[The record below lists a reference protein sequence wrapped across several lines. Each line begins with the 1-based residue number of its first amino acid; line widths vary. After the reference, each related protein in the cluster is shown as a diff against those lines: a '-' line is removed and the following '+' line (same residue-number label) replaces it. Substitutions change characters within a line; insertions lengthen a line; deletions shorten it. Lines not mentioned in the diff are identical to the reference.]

1 MFSLSLKMSLAR
13 KGRLILT
20 SLAIILG
27 TGFLSGTFIFSDT
40 LSRTFDRLFTDVFRD
55 VDAYV
60 RSTNFIEVP
69 FGGEQRAGTPIEA
82 LDAVLAVPGVKDAT
96 GDIQAF
102 ARIIGKDGTPLGS
115 DNGPP
120 TFGGIAS
127 ASVAGL
133 WNIEDG
139 RLPNGPTEMVMD
151 RASAENGDFVVGDLV
166 RVNAQ
171 SGSREFTLVGI
182 ANYGDISSPGGATF
196 ALFDQQTASEFLLR
210 PGFVDAFLIQGDGS
224 STQEELAAAVDAA
237 LDPSLKLETLTGLQ
251 IAEETKDQI
260 GAVVGFLSTFLTIFS
275 LIALG
280 IGCFVIYN
288 VFSITTAQRLREN
301 ALMRAIG
308 ASRKQVTTTVIVE
321 ALIIGVLGSILGF
334 IVGIGL
340 SRGLGAL
347 LAAFGVDIP
356 TSGLAIRGG
365 RVATTIVVG
374 TLVTLFSAVFP
385 ALRAGRVPPLAA
397 MRDTAIERIGSRKFR
412 FVIGAVIAVIGVA
425 AHIAAAAGVNDWL
438 LGVGVVCVFA
448 AVIIYGPLIAKPVAL
463 GLGAPLARRSVTG
476 AMARQNA
483 ARNPRRTA
491 GTVAPVLIGVALVTA
506 FSAFAA

>member
-1 MFSLSLKMSLAR
+1 MFALSLKMSLAR

-82 LDAVLAVPGVKDAT
+82 LDSVLAVPGVKDAT

-102 ARIIGKDGTPLGS
+102 ARIIGKDGKPLGS

-133 WNIEDG
+133 WNIEEG
-139 RLPNGPTEMVMD
+139 LLPNGPTEMVLD
-151 RASAENGDFVVGDLV
+151 RASAKNGDFVVGDTV

-196 ALFDQQTASEFLLR
+196 ALFDQQTASEFLLK

-224 STQEELAAAVDAA
+224 MSQEELAAAVDAA

-260 GAVVGFLSTFLTIFS
+260 GAVVGFLSTFLDASSSTTCS
-275 LIALG
+275 RSRPLS
-280 IGCFVIYN
+280 GC
-288 VFSITTAQRLREN
+288 
-301 ALMRAIG
+301 
-308 ASRKQVTTTVIVE
+308 
-321 ALIIGVLGSILGF
+321 
-334 IVGIGL
+334 
-340 SRGLGAL
+340 
-347 LAAFGVDIP
+347 
-356 TSGLAIRGG
+356 
-365 RVATTIVVG
+365 
-374 TLVTLFSAVFP
+374 
-385 ALRAGRVPPLAA
+385 
-397 MRDTAIERIGSRKFR
+397 
-412 FVIGAVIAVIGVA
+412 
-425 AHIAAAAGVNDWL
+425 
-438 LGVGVVCVFA
+438 
-448 AVIIYGPLIAKPVAL
+448 AKTP
-463 GLGAPLARRSVTG
+463 
-476 AMARQNA
+476 
-483 ARNPRRTA
+483 
-491 GTVAPVLIGVALVTA
+491 
-506 FSAFAA
+506 